1 MKVFGPLH
9 EKPKPISGSLYD
21 PGFVET
27 PVGEMCLACEMPVG
41 ETDSGFILPF
51 YFVEDDLNKTK
62 EVAYHR
68 RCLLKS
74 MGIQE

>member
-1 MKVFGPLH
+1 MKVFGSLHKKPASGPLSDK
-9 EKPKPISGSLYD
+9 EL
-21 PGFVET
+21 VET
-27 PVGEMCLACEMPVG
+27 PVGEMCIACEMPVG

-51 YFVEDDLNKTK
+51 YYVEDDLNKTK